1 MWRIVCEYRTC
12 SGAGMGAFD
21 CNNLDTTRGG
31 AGEGGAREAQNDLID
46 IKRHLYG
53 DRRTNED
60 NSRAF
65 IE

>member
-1 MWRIVCEYRTC
+1 MSTGRVVVLEWGHLIVIIWKR
-12 SGAGMGAFD
+12 
-21 CNNLDTTRGG
+21 RV
-31 AGEGGAREAQNDLID
+31 GEQVKGGAREAQNDLID